1 MTTGDKLTERA
12 KRLNGLIVAKQKE
25 AYERGMRDEDE
36 IMAWAVDEVGGVDAV
51 LELMADCF
59 MESEH
64 NRIAE
69 RLSDLTPC
77 ATHTAARRRPFRGRY
92 RRKYTGRD

>member
-12 KRLNGLIVAKQKE
+12 KRLIGLIVAKQKE

-51 LELMADCF
+51 LEL
-59 MESEH
+59 
-64 NRIAE
+64 IG
-69 RLSDLTPC
+69 RLLHGVR
-77 ATHTAARRRPFRGRY
+77 A
-92 RRKYTGRD
+92 